1 MNNFL
6 LRKYYIFSKG
16 NYPFIKIVYYFIN
29 SMMFIFYYTLFC
41 LTGNKNFKKC

>member
-16 NYPFIKIVYYFIN
+16 NHSFLKIVYYFIN
-29 SMMFIFYYTLFC
+29 SMLFIFYYTLFF
-41 LTGNKNFKKC
+41 LTGNTNFNKC